1 MSDTFIVTATMDDE
15 TSFGGFVKVLPSN
28 SIMQTMALEAKVYN
42 REIDMYNSMFDQL
55 RQIRL
60 EAGLSEEDLP
70 LDIPNVYYVHLKDK
84 SKGENDTLDTCV
96 LLEDLSAEGFRMANK
111 YEGCDDAHV
120 RVALQ
125 SLANYHA
132 LSIAGL
138 KKWKSRDG
146 SVNVPPAIDFIL
158 EKTMI
163 ELMTNDLRR
172 AWLNPYS
179 KLLGEAGRE
188 DLAEW
193 SEEILS
199 QFDKYWITD
208 NWENTGPLACIMHGD
223 FWCNNMLFKYED
235 GKPTQ
240 LKMVDFQIARI
251 GHPICDILYFL
262 YSSTVS
268 EVREQHIESWLSFYF
283 TSLTTALKKLDAEV
297 PDYTF
302 DDFLEDW
309 KKRSPMF
316 MLLAFGILK
325 VILDKGVVSGL
336 QDRHEEAQSSP
347 LTEAVEVET
356 SETDEPVDGFTDNIM
371 DSFIS
376 VASEVCDPEVTDR
389 MIKLA
394 DEVKRKLYGN

>member
-1 MSDTFIVTATMDDE
+1 MTQ
-15 TSFGGFVKVLPSN
+15 VLPSN
-28 SIMQTMALEAKVYN
+28 SVMQTMALEAKVYN

-132 LSIAGL
+132 LSIVGL

-188 DLAEW
+188 DVSIKETVTN
-193 SEEILS
+193 LS
-199 QFDKYWITD
+199 TY
-208 NWENTGPLACIMHGD
+208 
-223 FWCNNMLFKYED
+223 
-235 GKPTQ
+235 
-240 LKMVDFQIARI
+240 
-251 GHPICDILYFL
+251 
-262 YSSTVS
+262 
-268 EVREQHIESWLSFYF
+268 
-283 TSLTTALKKLDAEV
+283 SLT
-297 PDYTF
+297 
-302 DDFLEDW
+302 
-309 KKRSPMF
+309 
-316 MLLAFGILK
+316 
-325 VILDKGVVSGL
+325 
-336 QDRHEEAQSSP
+336 SS
-347 LTEAVEVET
+347 
-356 SETDEPVDGFTDNIM
+356 I
-371 DSFIS
+371 
-376 VASEVCDPEVTDR
+376 
-389 MIKLA
+389 
-394 DEVKRKLYGN
+394 

>member
-1 MSDTFIVTATMDDE
+1 MTQ
-15 TSFGGFVKVLPSN
+15 VLPSN
-28 SIMQTMALEAKVYN
+28 SVMQTMALEAKVYN

-60 EAGLSEEDLP
+60 EADLSEEDLP

-138 KKWKSRDG
+138 KKWKTQDDG
-146 SVNVPPAIDFIL
+146 FDIPPAIRFVLDKVAVQQLPI
-158 EKTMI
+158 KQI
-163 ELMTNDLRR
+163 VD
-172 AWLNPYS
+172 WVSPYPVRMRE
-179 KLLGEAGRE
+179 GGRE

-193 SEEILS
+193 SEGILS
-199 QFDKYWITD
+199 EFDKHWIIDTL
-208 NWENTGPLACIMHGD
+208 ENTGPLACILHGD

-240 LKMVDFQIARI
+240 LKMVDFQIVRI
-251 GHPICDILYFL
+251 GHPLCDVLHYL
-262 YSSTVS
+262 YSSTVA
-268 EVREQHIESWLSFYF
+268 EVRRHNLHSWLSFYF

-302 DDFLEDW
+302 KEFMVEY
-309 KKRSPMF
+309 KRRCIAH
-316 MLLAFGILK
+316 LFGVFGVLK
-325 VILDKGVVSGL
+325 MILDKDVVSGL
-336 QDRHEEAQSSP
+336 NEHDEETKDQP
-347 LTEAVEVET
+347 PTEADKSVNKSQPKEVNEGDGL
-356 SETDEPVDGFTDNIM
+356 SDEVLNSFRSATDH
-371 DSFIS
+371 
-376 VASEVCDPEVTDR
+376 ACDPEVIAR
-389 MIKLA
+389 IIKITE
-394 DEVKRKLYGN
+394 EVKHFFENY